1 MDRPDT
7 QNKFVKIVL
16 SKFEVN
22 TKNNIDA
29 KTKTGTA
36 EAKTGAEAEPVDVP
50 GIGTAA
56 TNIKTKIESKTKATV
71 SSCFNE
77 RNINPWLSGIT
88 MTFRKL
94 FTVALH

>member
-36 EAKTGAEAEPVDVP
+36 KAKTGAETEPVDVP
-50 GIGTAA
+50 GIGTTA
-56 TNIKTKIESKTKATV
+56 
-71 SSCFNE
+71 
-77 RNINPWLSGIT
+77 
-88 MTFRKL
+88 
-94 FTVALH
+94 